1 MLIHICI
8 MKQDPYWFF
17 RATSSL
23 LSIFMWPIISLI
35 ILSSLSFPCFLG
47 TISFKLFGYFKH
59 IVCSKVINHFFMP
72 FDNLNYSFSLQSLSH
87 SGHAVFIS
95 VSNLIKHSPQSIS
108 TFATS
113 PYRFLISSVDRCVT
127 ALHPHWG
134 QDVSILYR
142 LDDMLHLL
150 WMGL

>member
-1 MLIHICI
+1 MLTHICI

-23 LSIFMWPIISLI
+23 LSIFMWPISSLI
-35 ILSSLSFPCFLG
+35 IFSSLSFPYFSG
-47 TISFKLFGYFKH
+47 TISFKLFGHLKH
-59 IVCSKVINHFFMP
+59 VVCSKVINHFFMP
-72 FDNLNYSFSLQSLSH
+72 FDILNYSFNLHSLSH

-95 VSNLIKHSPQSIS
+95 VSYLILHSPQSIS
-108 TFATS
+108 TFVTS
-113 PYRFLISSVDRCVT
+113 PYLSLIASVDRCVT